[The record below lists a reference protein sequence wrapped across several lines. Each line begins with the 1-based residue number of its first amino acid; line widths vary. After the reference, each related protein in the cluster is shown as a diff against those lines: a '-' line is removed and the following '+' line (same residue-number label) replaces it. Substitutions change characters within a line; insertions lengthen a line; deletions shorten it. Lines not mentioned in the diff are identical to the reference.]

1 MFDAR
6 MSDWLGQLAD
16 RSPAPGGG
24 AVAALCAASAA
35 ALLEMVANYTT
46 GKKWADREES
56 MRAIV
61 AEVAELRALAAQLAV
76 DDAAAFGAVGEAYGL
91 PRATDEEKA
100 ARSAAIQQATLGAS
114 APPVQVG
121 RLAVRLVAIAD
132 TMVDP
137 ANPNVL
143 SDVGVAAATARA
155 ALSGSITNITVNA
168 AFLTDDDASRG
179 LLDTVEELERAMQQA
194 DDVAARIVERLK
206 K

>member
-16 RSPAPGGG
+16 RTPAPGGG

-56 MRAIV
+56 MKAIV
-61 AEVAELRALAAQLAV
+61 AEVAELRARAAELAV

-91 PRATDEEKA
+91 PKATDEEKA
-100 ARSAAIQQATLGAS
+100 ARSAAIQEATLGA
-114 APPVQVG
+114 AQPPVQVG
-121 RLAVRLVAIAD
+121 RLAVRLVAIAEA
-132 TMVDP
+132 MVDP
-137 ANPNVL
+137 ANRNVL

-179 LLDTVEELERAMQQA
+179 LLDTVGELERAMQQA